1 MRLLTLNIFV
11 CLFFLACKVDPKI
24 NLEGGPVAEIT
35 PKGWPKPIYTF
46 STNTLTEAKFQL
58 GRALFYDPI
67 LSLDSTISCG
77 SCHQLEVA
85 FADRGH
91 SLSHGIK
98 DSSGNQL
105 LGTRNTSSLFNL
117 NWKPHFMHDGGINHI
132 EVQPLAPITNSV
144 EMGESINNVIKK
156 IQRSARYR
164 VLFGKDE
171 INSQNMLKAMAQF
184 MGMLYSYNSKYD
196 KVMNGNDKINFTTE
210 EQNGYNLFMA
220 NCNSCHKQPLFSD
233 FEFRN
238 NGLGVNIFY
247 KDSGRAHI
255 TGLASDRYKFKTPSL
270 RNIERTWPYMHDGR
284 FETLEECLN
293 HYTSPFTNLVNIDPQ
308 LPQNGFQF
316 NAQQKSNII
325 AFLKTLTDF
334 EFINNS
340 KFKDP
345 TKN

>member
-1 MRLLTLNIFV
+1 MFV
-11 CLFFLACKVDPKI
+11 LACKVDPKI
-24 NLEGGPVAEIT
+24 NLQGGPVTEIT

-46 STNTLTEAKFQL
+46 STNTLTEERFQL

-67 LSLDSTISCG
+67 LSLDSTISCAT
-77 SCHQLEVA
+77 CHQDNVA
-85 FADRGH
+85 FANAGH
-91 SLSHGIK
+91 GLSHGIN
-98 DSSGNQL
+98 DL
-105 LGTRNTSSLFNL
+105 LGNRNTPALFNL
-117 NWKPHFMHDGGINHI
+117 NWHPLFMHDGGINHM
-132 EVQPLAPITNSV
+132 EVQPLGPITNTV

-196 KVMNGNDKINFTTE
+196 KVMNGNGKVTFTAE
-210 EQNGYNLFMA
+210 EQKGYDLFMA

-233 FEFRN
+233 FQFRN
-238 NGLGVNIFY
+238 NGLSVDIFLN
-247 KDSGRAHI
+247 DSGRAHI

-270 RNIERTWPYMHDGR
+270 RNIEKTGPYMHDGR

-293 HYTSPFTNLVNIDPQ
+293 HYTSAFHNLVNIDPQ
-308 LPQNGFQF
+308 LPVNGFQL

-345 TKN
+345 KKN